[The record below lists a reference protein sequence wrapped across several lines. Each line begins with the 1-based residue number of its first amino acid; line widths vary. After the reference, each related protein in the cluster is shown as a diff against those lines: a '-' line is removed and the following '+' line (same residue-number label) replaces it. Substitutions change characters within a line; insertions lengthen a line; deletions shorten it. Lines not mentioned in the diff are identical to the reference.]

1 MLMIAIQNIKC
12 RGCVNTIEKGV
23 LSIDEVSKVSAGL
36 ETSKVTVDTANESVM
51 VSVKKKLAAMGYPEV
66 GNANTVLHKA
76 TSFVS
81 CASGRIG
88 EK

>member
-1 MLMIAIQNIKC
+1 MIAIQNIKC
-12 RGCVNTIEKGV
+12 RGCANTIEKGV